1 VQMKNRLLS
10 MVLMGFTV
18 SWCCAAHAQAVAIGT
33 PVEVFADPSDVVV
46 GLTGVETGGCVSKFY
61 VIQRT
66 KVNFKELNAVVLT
79 ALSSGKRLRLFV
91 SSCTPSRS
99 IVTHGSVFVDQ

>member
-1 VQMKNRLLS
+1 MKNRLLS

-18 SWCCAAHAQAVAIGT
+18 SWYCAAHAEGVAIGS
-33 PVEVFADPSDVVV
+33 PIEVFADPSDVVV
-46 GLTGVETGGCVSKFY
+46 ALTGVETGGCVSQYY

-66 KVNFKELNAVVLT
+66 KENFKELNAVVLT

-91 SSCTPSRS
+91 ISCTPPRS